1 MLIQNRMYSF
11 PFFND
16 WYHTRKYER
25 IKALRKEHMIIKGK
39 KTKKRKNPKECK
51 NNDNEDTKIT
61 IKIITKTVQTTY
73 KPRQIYTFY
82 LHISIG
88 SMCN

>member
-25 IKALRKEHMIIKGK
+25 IKALRKEHKIIKWK
-39 KTKKRKNPKECK
+39 KTKKERIQKNA
-51 NNDNEDTKIT
+51 
-61 IKIITKTVQTTY
+61 KTMIMKTQ
-73 KPRQIYTFY
+73 R
-82 LHISIG
+82 
-88 SMCN
+88 